1 MEHAIIRTLPL
12 LALLA
17 LTGPAAAGCV
27 GSACVDGAGNVFT
40 VSPQGNILGLNAQT
54 GQQFTGSQSSNG
66 VTIITPA
73 PQGLPS
79 LPLIGVNK

>member
-1 MEHAIIRTLPL
+1 MNKTTLPL
-12 LALLA
+12 LAVLA

-27 GSACVDGAGNVFT
+27 GSACVDSAGNVFT
-40 VSPQGNILGLNAQT
+40 VSPQSNILGFNGQT
-54 GQQFTGSQSSNG
+54 GQQFTGTQFSNG
-66 VTIITPA
+66 VTIITPT

>member
-1 MEHAIIRTLPL
+1 MRCTIPL

-27 GSACVDGAGNVFT
+27 GSACVDSAGNVFT
-40 VSPQGNILGLNAQT
+40 VSPQGNIQGFNGQT
-54 GQQFTGSQSSNG
+54 GQHFTGTQFGSG
-66 VTIITPA
+66 VTIITPV
-73 PQGLPS
+73 PQGLPP

>member
-1 MEHAIIRTLPL
+1 MRNTLPL

-17 LTGPAAAGCV
+17 FTGPAAAGCV
-27 GSACVDGAGNVFT
+27 GSACVDTAGNVFT
-40 VSPQGNILGLNAQT
+40 ISPQGTIQGFTIT

-66 VTIITPA
+66 VTIITPV